1 MRKKYFII
9 FIMTAIVVLAAAAT
23 CSAAGSDYTYKVHVY
38 TGNAGQFKD
47 GSREKTFTLKPGE
60 NMPEINLSDITV
72 TDKKYYA
79 RGFRIAGHDNDEVT
93 GFTGLN
99 HQAGTDA
106 SYEVAYG
113 IKGSLVSYTVNYI
126 DSNGKK
132 LRSSDRY
139 YGMPGDKPV
148 VSYRYIDRYEAD
160 HAYVAKTLSKN
171 EKDNVINLTYSA
183 VSRSGSGSSG
193 GNANTESGQNGG
205 AGAGT
210 GAGGNGGANAG
221 TQTTA
226 AAPGTAGNPAG
237 TNVQDNTTTNID
249 DNETPLASGN
259 TEDLKDNETPLAS
272 GDQYKDLD
280 DDKGKEKI
288 WKIVIPVIIAAAA
301 AAVIALLFRRRK
313 KA

>member
-183 VSRSGSGSSG
+183 VSRSGSG

-205 AGAGT
+205 A

>member
-1 MRKKYFII
+1 MRKKHFII

-113 IKGSLVSYTVNYI
+113 IKRISC
-126 DSNGKK
+126 K
-132 LRSSDRY
+132 LHCQLY
-139 YGMPGDKPV
+139 
-148 VSYRYIDRYEAD
+148 
-160 HAYVAKTLSKN
+160 
-171 EKDNVINLTYSA
+171 
-183 VSRSGSGSSG
+183 
-193 GNANTESGQNGG
+193 
-205 AGAGT
+205 
-210 GAGGNGGANAG
+210 
-221 TQTTA
+221 
-226 AAPGTAGNPAG
+226 
-237 TNVQDNTTTNID
+237 
-249 DNETPLASGN
+249 
-259 TEDLKDNETPLAS
+259 
-272 GDQYKDLD
+272 
-280 DDKGKEKI
+280 
-288 WKIVIPVIIAAAA
+288 
-301 AAVIALLFRRRK
+301 
-313 KA
+313 